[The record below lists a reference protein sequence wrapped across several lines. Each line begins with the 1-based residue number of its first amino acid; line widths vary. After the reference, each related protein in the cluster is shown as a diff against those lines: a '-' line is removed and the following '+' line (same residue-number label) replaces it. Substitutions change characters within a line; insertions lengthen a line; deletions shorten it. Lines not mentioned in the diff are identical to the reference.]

1 MIQGIGAAAGVAIGK
16 AFVLPNWEWSL
27 PDTQVN
33 PVDLAKEF
41 ERLYEG
47 IRTSKDEIEFIKREF
62 REVVGPEESSI
73 FDAHLAILDDPVFM
87 SEIRGIIERQYK
99 AAEVAVKEAI
109 DHFVAMFDLLD
120 DEYMKERAVDIKD
133 VGNRLLKHLLGAP
146 EVTLPSDTQPYIL
159 VAKELSPSQLAHLN
173 PAYVLGIVTM
183 MGGKTSHSSIM
194 ARALGIPLVAGLENK
209 ILTPIQTGD
218 MLVLDGETGA
228 VMLHPD
234 ESTVRDFTSRRAK
247 QLKKREQLELLATV
261 EAFTKDGVSLRLAG
275 NISSVKE
282 LNMALKYGA
291 EGVGL
296 FRTEFLYMDR
306 NTFPTEDEQFEVYK
320 LVAEKVGKESVVIR
334 TLDIG
339 GDKHLDYFQLP
350 EEQNPFLGYRAIRIS
365 LDRKDMFKTQMT
377 AILRASHYG
386 NVRMMFPM
394 ISSVEE
400 VQAAKAVLE
409 EVKSELDSRGI
420 PYDRKLPVGIMI
432 EVPAA
437 VMIADLLAEEVDFFS
452 IGTNDLVQYVLAVD
466 RMNEQI
472 AHMYHPYH
480 PAVLRMIKMTVDAA
494 RSVGIDVSVCG
505 EMAADER
512 SLPLWLE
519 LGISVL
525 SMSPQALL
533 KVKHRTLNTLASEA
547 REVAKLCFR
556 NRTSS
561 ETEEQLSAFAG
572 RSGITLGA
580 GGDSKEK
587 TS

>member
-33 PVDLAKEF
+33 PVDLAQEF

-47 IRTSKDEIEFIKREF
+47 IRTSKDEIEFIKKEF

-173 PAYVLGIVTM
+173 PVYVLGIVTM

-209 ILTPIQTGD
+209 ISNPIQTGD
-218 MLVLDGETGA
+218 MLAMDGDTGI
-228 VMLHPD
+228 VQLHPD
-234 ESTVRDFTSRRAK
+234 EATIQLYAARRDK
-247 QLKKREQLELLATV
+247 QQRKKEQLELLATV
-261 EAFTKDGVSLRLAG
+261 EAVTKDGVNLHLAG

-282 LNMALKYGA
+282 LDMALKYGA

-306 NTFPTEDEQFEVYK
+306 HSFPTEEEQFEVYK
-320 LVAEKVGKESVVIR
+320 LVAEKVGSSTVVIR
-334 TLDIG
+334 TLDVG

-365 LDRKDMFKTQMT
+365 LDRTDLFKTQLT

-386 NVRMMFPM
+386 NVKIMFPM

-400 VQAAKAVLE
+400 VQAAKAVLN
-409 EVKSELDSRGI
+409 EVKQDLDQRGI
-420 PYDRKLPVGIMI
+420 PYNANIPVGIMI

-480 PAVLRMIKMTVDAA
+480 PAVLRMIRMTVQAA
-494 RSVGIDVSVCG
+494 RSAGIDISVCG
-505 EMAADER
+505 ELAADER

-519 LGISVL
+519 LGISNL

-533 KVKHRTLNTLASEA
+533 RVKHRTLNTVASEA
-547 REVAKLCFR
+547 RETAKACFR
-556 NRTSS
+556 YKTSL
-561 ETEEQLSAFAG
+561 ETEEVLGAFAG
-572 RSGITLGA
+572 RGA
-580 GGDSKEK
+580 TAAEAIKEK

>member
-27 PDTQVN
+27 PDHEIN

-47 IRTSKDEIEFIKREF
+47 IRTSKNEIEYIKQEF

-146 EVTLPSDTQPYIL
+146 EVTLPLDTQPYIL

-173 PAYVLGIVTM
+173 PTYVLGIATM

-209 ILTPIQTGD
+209 LTAPIQTGD
-218 MLVLDGETGA
+218 FMILDGDSGELHLNPDGETIKA
-228 VMLHPD
+228 YAAR
-234 ESTVRDFTSRRAK
+234 RDRL
-247 QLKKREQLELLATV
+247 LKKREQLELLASV
-261 EAFTKDGVSLRLAG
+261 EAVTKDNVTLRLAG

-282 LNMALKYGA
+282 LDLALKYGA

-306 NTFPTEDEQFEVYK
+306 KSFPTEDEQFEVYK
-320 LVAEKVGKESVVIR
+320 QVAEKVGASPVVIR

-365 LDRKDMFKTQMT
+365 LDRKDMFQTQLT
-377 AILRASHYG
+377 AILRASVYG
-386 NVRMMFPM
+386 NIKVMFPM

-400 VQAAKAVLE
+400 VRAAKALLFE
-409 EVKSELDSRGI
+409 AMEELDRRQVPYNRGI
-420 PYDRKLPVGIMI
+420 QVGIMV
-432 EVPAA
+432 EVPGA
-437 VMIADLLAEEVDFFS
+437 VMTADLLAEEVDFFS

-480 PAVLRMIKMTVDAA
+480 PAVLRMIRMTVEAA
-494 RSVGIDVSVCG
+494 RSAGIDVSVCG

-512 SLPLWLE
+512 SLPLWLD
-519 LGISVL
+519 LGIRSL

-533 KVKHRTLNTLASEA
+533 KVKHRTLNTTAEDA
-547 REVAKLCFR
+547 RQAAAACYKM
-556 NRTSS
+556 RTSH
-561 ETEEQLSAFAG
+561 EIEELLSLYAQ
-572 RSGITLGA
+572 RSGIAA
-580 GGDSKEK
+580 GPADSNG
-587 TS
+587 

>member
-173 PAYVLGIVTM
+173 PTYVLGIVTM

-209 ILTPIQTGD
+209 LPNPIQTGD
-218 MLVLDGETGA
+218 LLVMDGESGSIQ
-228 VMLHPD
+228 VHPD
-234 ESTVRDFTSRRAK
+234 EDTIKNFASIRDK
-247 QLKKREQLELLATV
+247 QHKKREQLELLATV
-261 EAFTKDGVSLRLAG
+261 EAVTKDGVSLRLAG

-282 LNMALKYGA
+282 LNIALKYGA

-306 NTFPTEDEQFEVYK
+306 DSFPSEEEQFEVYK
-320 LVAEKVGKESVVIR
+320 LVAEKVSGSTVVIR

-365 LDRKDMFKTQMT
+365 LDRKDMFKTQLT
-377 AILRASHYG
+377 AIMRASVYG
-386 NVRMMFPM
+386 NVKMMFPM

-409 EVKSELDSRGI
+409 EVKAELTQKGI
-420 PYDRKLPVGIMI
+420 PFNPHMPVGIMI

-480 PAVLRMIKMTVDAA
+480 PAVLRMIRMTVEAA
-494 RSVGIDVSVCG
+494 KGADIDVSVCG

-519 LGISVL
+519 LGISEL

-533 KVKHRTLNTLASEA
+533 KVKHRTLNTLASDA
-547 REVAKLCFR
+547 REVAKACFKH
-556 NRTSS
+556 RTS
-561 ETEEQLSAFAG
+561 TENEKQLSAFACK
-572 RSGITLGA
+572 SGIPLGTS
-580 GGDSKEK
+580 GTSKEGK
-587 TS
+587 

>member
-1 MIQGIGAAAGVAIGK
+1 
-16 AFVLPNWEWSL
+16 
-27 PDTQVN
+27 
-33 PVDLAKEF
+33 
-41 ERLYEG
+41 
-47 IRTSKDEIEFIKREF
+47 
-62 REVVGPEESSI
+62 
-73 FDAHLAILDDPVFM
+73 
-87 SEIRGIIERQYK
+87 
-99 AAEVAVKEAI
+99 
-109 DHFVAMFDLLD
+109 
-120 DEYMKERAVDIKD
+120 
-133 VGNRLLKHLLGAP
+133 
-146 EVTLPSDTQPYIL
+146 
-159 VAKELSPSQLAHLN
+159 
-173 PAYVLGIVTM
+173 
-183 MGGKTSHSSIM
+183 
-194 ARALGIPLVAGLENK
+194 
-209 ILTPIQTGD
+209 
-218 MLVLDGETGA
+218 
-228 VMLHPD
+228 
-234 ESTVRDFTSRRAK
+234 
-247 QLKKREQLELLATV
+247 
-261 EAFTKDGVSLRLAG
+261 
-275 NISSVKE
+275 
-282 LNMALKYGA
+282 MALKYGA

>member
-47 IRTSKDEIEFIKREF
+47 IRTSKDEIEFIKKEF

-234 ESTVRDFTSRRAK
+234 ESTLLDFNTRRAK
-247 QLKKREQLELLATV
+247 QQRKREQLELLATV
-261 EAFTKDGVSLRLAG
+261 EAVTKDGVSLRLAG

-291 EGVGL
+291 QGVGL

-306 NTFPTEDEQFEVYK
+306 SSFPTEDEQFEVYK

-400 VQAAKAVLE
+400 VQAAKAVLN
-409 EVKSELDSRGI
+409 EVKSELDSRGV
-420 PYDRKLPVGIMI
+420 PYNREMKVGIMI

-480 PAVLRMIKMTVDAA
+480 PGVLRMIRMTVDAA
-494 RSVGIDVSVCG
+494 HSVGIDVSVCG

-547 REVAKLCFR
+547 REIAKLCFR

-561 ETEEQLSAFAG
+561 ETEEQLSAFAS
-572 RSGITLGA
+572 RSGFPLGA

>member
-234 ESTVRDFTSRRAK
+234 EATLRDFSARRAK
-247 QLKKREQLELLATV
+247 QQKKREQLELLATV
-261 EAFTKDGVSLRLAG
+261 EAVTKDGVSLRLAG

-306 NTFPTEDEQFEVYK
+306 SSFPTEEEQFEVYK
-320 LVAEKVGKESVVIR
+320 LVAEKVGNETVVIR

-386 NVRMMFPM
+386 HVKMMFPM

-400 VQAAKAVLE
+400 VQAAKAVLN
-409 EVKSELDSRGI
+409 EVKDELDARGI
-420 PYDRKLPVGIMI
+420 PYDRKMQVGIMI

-480 PAVLRMIKMTVDAA
+480 PGVLRMIRMTVDAA
-494 RSVGIDVSVCG
+494 RRVGIDVSVCG

-547 REVAKLCFR
+547 RQIAKAAFR

-572 RSGITLGA
+572 RSGIALGT
-580 GGDSKEK
+580 GGETKEK

>member
-47 IRTSKDEIEFIKREF
+47 IRTSKDEIEFIKKEF

-159 VAKELSPSQLAHLN
+159 VAKELSPSQLVHLN
-173 PAYVLGIVTM
+173 PVYVLGIVTM

-209 ILTPIQTGD
+209 LPAPIQTGD
-218 MLVLDGETGA
+218 MLVLDGEAGILQ
-228 VMLHPD
+228 LHPD
-234 ESTVRDFTSRRAK
+234 EATLKEYKARRDK
-247 QLKKREQLELLATV
+247 QQRKREQLELLATV
-261 EAFTKDGVSLRLAG
+261 EAVTKDGVSLRLAG

-282 LNMALKYGA
+282 LDMALKYGA

-306 NTFPTEDEQFEVYK
+306 HSFPTEDEQFEVYK
-320 LVAEKVGKESVVIR
+320 LVAEKVGSSTVVIR

-350 EEQNPFLGYRAIRIS
+350 EELNPFLGYRAIRIS
-365 LDRKDMFKTQMT
+365 LDRKDIFKTQLT

-386 NVRMMFPM
+386 RVKMMFPM
-394 ISSVEE
+394 ISSIEE
-400 VQAAKAVLE
+400 VQAAKAILN
-409 EVKSELDSRGI
+409 EVKEELDERGI
-420 PYDRKLPVGIMI
+420 PYDRGIQVGIMI

-480 PAVLRMIKMTVDAA
+480 PAVLRLIRMTVEAA
-494 RSVGIDVSVCG
+494 QKAGIGISVCG
-505 EMAADER
+505 EMAGDER

-519 LGISVL
+519 LGISEL
-525 SMSPQALL
+525 SMSPQSLL
-533 KVKHRTLNTLASEA
+533 RVKHRTLNTLASEA
-547 REVAKLCFR
+547 RETAKTCFR
-556 NRTSS
+556 LRTSS
-561 ETEEQLSAFAG
+561 QTEELLGDFAR
-572 RSGITLGA
+572 RSGITLSQG
-580 GGDSKEK
+580 SEPKEK
-587 TS
+587 SS

>member
-228 VMLHPD
+228 VQLHPD
-234 ESTVRDFTSRRAK
+234 ETTVRDFTSRRAK

-261 EAFTKDGVSLRLAG
+261 EAVTKDGVPLRLAG

-282 LNMALKYGA
+282 LDMALKYGA

-306 NTFPTEDEQFEVYK
+306 NSFPTEEEQFEVYK
-320 LVAEKVGKESVVIR
+320 LVAEKVGSETVVIR

-365 LDRKDMFKTQMT
+365 LDRKDMFKTQLT

-386 NVRMMFPM
+386 NVKMMFPM

-400 VQAAKAVLE
+400 VQAAKAVLN
-409 EVKSELDSRGI
+409 EVKQELDSRGV
-420 PYDRKLPVGIMI
+420 PYNRNMPVGIMI

-480 PAVLRMIKMTVDAA
+480 PAVLRMIRMTVEAA

-519 LGISVL
+519 LGISAL

-533 KVKHRTLNTLASEA
+533 RVKHRTLNTLASEA
-547 REVAKLCFR
+547 REIAKACFR

-561 ETEEQLSAFAG
+561 GTEEQLSAFAG

-587 TS
+587 SS

>member
-47 IRTSKDEIEFIKREF
+47 IRTSKDEIEFIKKEF

-209 ILTPIQTGD
+209 ILNPIQTGD
-218 MLVLDGETGA
+218 MLVLDGETGT
-228 VMLHPD
+228 VMIHPD
-234 ESTVRDFTSRRAK
+234 ESTLLDFNTRRAK
-247 QLKKREQLELLATV
+247 QQRKREQLELLATV
-261 EAFTKDGVSLRLAG
+261 EAVTKDGVSLRLAG

-282 LNMALKYGA
+282 LNIALKYGA

-306 NTFPTEDEQFEVYK
+306 SSFPTEDEQFEVYK

-365 LDRKDMFKTQMT
+365 LDRKDMFKTQIT

-400 VQAAKAVLE
+400 VQAAKAVLN
-409 EVKSELDSRGI
+409 EVKSELDSRGV
-420 PYDRKLPVGIMI
+420 PYDRDMKVGIMI

-480 PAVLRMIKMTVDAA
+480 PGVLRMIRMTVDAA

-547 REVAKLCFR
+547 REIAKVCFR

-561 ETEEQLSAFAG
+561 ETEEQLTAFVG
-572 RSGITLGA
+572 RSGFPLSA

>member
-47 IRTSKDEIEFIKREF
+47 IRTSKDEIEFIKKEF

-234 ESTVRDFTSRRAK
+234 ESTLLDFNTRRAK
-247 QLKKREQLELLATV
+247 QQRKREQLELLATV
-261 EAFTKDGVSLRLAG
+261 EAVTKDGVSLRLAG

-306 NTFPTEDEQFEVYK
+306 STFPTEDEQFEVYK

-400 VQAAKAVLE
+400 VQAAKAVLN
-409 EVKSELDSRGI
+409 EVKNELDSRGV
-420 PYDRKLPVGIMI
+420 PYNREMKVGIMI

-480 PAVLRMIKMTVDAA
+480 PGVLRMIRMTVDAA
-494 RSVGIDVSVCG
+494 HSVGIDVSVCG

-547 REVAKLCFR
+547 REIAKLCFR

-561 ETEEQLSAFAG
+561 ETEEQLSAFAQ
-572 RSGITLGA
+572 RSGFPLGA
-580 GGDSKEK
+580 TGDSKEK

>member
-27 PDTQVN
+27 PDHEIN

-47 IRTSKDEIEFIKREF
+47 IRTSKNEIEYIKQEF

-146 EVTLPSDTQPYIL
+146 EVTLPLDTQPYIL

-173 PAYVLGIVTM
+173 PTYVLGIATM

-209 ILTPIQTGD
+209 LTAPIQTGD
-218 MLVLDGETGA
+218 FMILDGDSGELHLNPDGETIKA
-228 VMLHPD
+228 YAAR
-234 ESTVRDFTSRRAK
+234 RDRL
-247 QLKKREQLELLATV
+247 LKKREQLELLASV
-261 EAFTKDGVSLRLAG
+261 EAVTKDNVTLRLAG

-282 LNMALKYGA
+282 LDLALKYGA

-306 NTFPTEDEQFEVYK
+306 KSFPTEDEQFEVYK
-320 LVAEKVGKESVVIR
+320 QVAEKVGANPVVIR

-365 LDRKDMFKTQMT
+365 LDRKDMFQTQLT
-377 AILRASHYG
+377 AILRASVYG
-386 NVRMMFPM
+386 NIKVMFPM

-400 VQAAKAVLE
+400 VRAAKALLFEAMEELE
-409 EVKSELDSRGI
+409 RRQVPYNRGI
-420 PYDRKLPVGIMI
+420 QVGIMV
-432 EVPAA
+432 EVPGA
-437 VMIADLLAEEVDFFS
+437 VMTADLLAEEVDFFS

-480 PAVLRMIKMTVDAA
+480 PAVLRMIRMTVEAA
-494 RSVGIDVSVCG
+494 RSAGIDVSVCG

-512 SLPLWLE
+512 SLPLWLD
-519 LGISVL
+519 LGIRSL

-533 KVKHRTLNTLASEA
+533 KVKHRTLNTTAEDA
-547 REVAKLCFR
+547 RQVAAACYKM
-556 NRTSS
+556 RTSH
-561 ETEEQLSAFAG
+561 EIEERLSLYAQ
-572 RSGITLGA
+572 RSGIAA
-580 GGDSKEK
+580 GPADSNG
-587 TS
+587 

>member
-173 PAYVLGIVTM
+173 PTYVLGIVTM

-209 ILTPIQTGD
+209 LSNPIQTGD
-218 MLVLDGETGA
+218 MLVIDGDNGS
-228 VMLHPD
+228 VQLHPD
-234 ESTVRDFTSRRAK
+234 EAMVIDYTSIRDK
-247 QLKKREQLELLATV
+247 QHKKREQLELLATV
-261 EAFTKDGVSLRLAG
+261 EAVTRDGVNLRLAG

-282 LNMALKYGA
+282 LNLALKYGA

-306 NTFPTEDEQFEVYK
+306 DSFPSEEEQFEVYK
-320 LVAEKVGKESVVIR
+320 LVAEKVGNHPVVIR

-365 LDRKDMFKTQMT
+365 LDRKDMFKTQLT
-377 AILRASHYG
+377 AILRASVYG
-386 NVRMMFPM
+386 KVKMMFPM
-394 ISSVEE
+394 ISSLEE
-400 VQAAKAVLE
+400 VQAAKAVLAEVME
-409 EVKSELDSRGI
+409 ELEQRDV
-420 PYDRKLPVGIMI
+420 PFDRDIPVGIMV

-437 VMIADLLAEEVDFFS
+437 VMIVDILAEEVDFFS

-480 PAVLRMIKMTVDAA
+480 PAVLRLIRMTVEAA
-494 RSVGIDVSVCG
+494 KHAGIEVSVCG

-519 LGISVL
+519 LGINNL

-533 KVKHRTLNTLASEA
+533 KVKHRTLNTVAAEA
-547 REVAKLCFR
+547 REVAKACFR
-556 NRTSS
+556 MRTSS
-561 ETEEQLSAFAG
+561 ETEAKLSAYAKV
-572 RSGITLGA
+572 SGSAFGSSSEA
-580 GGDSKEK
+580 KEK

>member
-27 PDTQVN
+27 PDHEIN

-47 IRTSKDEIEFIKREF
+47 IRTSKNEIEYIKQEF

-146 EVTLPSDTQPYIL
+146 EVTLPLDTQPYIL

-173 PAYVLGIVTM
+173 PTYVLGIATM

-209 ILTPIQTGD
+209 LTTPIQTGD
-218 MLVLDGETGA
+218 FMILDGDSGELHLNPDGETIKA
-228 VMLHPD
+228 YAAR
-234 ESTVRDFTSRRAK
+234 RDRL
-247 QLKKREQLELLATV
+247 LKKREQLELLASV
-261 EAFTKDGVSLRLAG
+261 EAVTKDNVTLRLAG

-282 LNMALKYGA
+282 LDLALKYGA

-306 NTFPTEDEQFEVYK
+306 KSFPTEDEQFEVYK
-320 LVAEKVGKESVVIR
+320 QVAEKVGANPVVIR

-365 LDRKDMFKTQMT
+365 LDRKDMFQTQLT
-377 AILRASHYG
+377 AILRASVYG
-386 NVRMMFPM
+386 NIKVMFPM

-400 VQAAKAVLE
+400 VRAAKALLFE
-409 EVKSELDSRGI
+409 AMEELDRRQVPYNRGI
-420 PYDRKLPVGIMI
+420 QVGIMV
-432 EVPAA
+432 EVPGA
-437 VMIADLLAEEVDFFS
+437 VMTADLLAEEVDFFS

-480 PAVLRMIKMTVDAA
+480 PAVLRMIRMTVEAA
-494 RSVGIDVSVCG
+494 RSAGIDVSVCG

-512 SLPLWLE
+512 SLPLWLD
-519 LGISVL
+519 LGIRSL

-533 KVKHRTLNTLASEA
+533 KVKHRTLNTTAEEA
-547 REVAKLCFR
+547 RQVAAACYTM
-556 NRTSS
+556 RTSH
-561 ETEEQLSAFAG
+561 EIEERLSLYAQ
-572 RSGITLGA
+572 RSGIAA
-580 GGDSKEK
+580 GPADSNG
-587 TS
+587 

>member
-234 ESTVRDFTSRRAK
+234 ETTVRDFTSRRAK

-409 EVKSELDSRGI
+409 EVKSELDSRGV

-494 RSVGIDVSVCG
+494 RKVGIDVSVCG

>member
-47 IRTSKDEIEFIKREF
+47 IRTSKDEIEYIKREF

-173 PAYVLGIVTM
+173 PTYVLGIVTM

-209 ILTPIQTGD
+209 LPAPIQTGD
-218 MLVLDGETGA
+218 MLVIDGDSGI
-228 VMLHPD
+228 VQLHPD
-234 ESTVRDFTSRRAK
+234 EEIVKDYASKRDKLR
-247 QLKKREQLELLATV
+247 KKREQLELLATV
-261 EAFTKDGVSLRLAG
+261 EAVTKDGVPLRLAG

-282 LNMALKYGA
+282 LDLALRYGA

-306 NTFPTEDEQFEVYK
+306 HSFPTEEEQFEVYK
-320 LVAEKVGKESVVIR
+320 LVAQKVGSNTVVIR

-339 GDKHLDYFQLP
+339 GDKHLDYFQLS

-365 LDRKDMFKTQMT
+365 LDQKDMFKTQLT

-386 NVRMMFPM
+386 NVKMMFPM

-400 VQAAKAVLE
+400 VQAAKALLN
-409 EVKSELDSRGI
+409 EVKEELDQQGI
-420 PYDRKLPVGIMI
+420 PYNREIPVGIMI

-480 PAVLRMIKMTVDAA
+480 PAVLRMIRLTVEAA
-494 RSVGIDVSVCG
+494 RNAGIDVSVCG
-505 EMAADER
+505 ELAGDER

-519 LGISVL
+519 LGISNL

-533 KVKHRTLNTLASEA
+533 KVKHRTLNTLAADA
-547 REVAKLCFR
+547 REVAKACFR
-556 NRTSS
+556 HRTSQQ
-561 ETEEQLSAFAG
+561 TEEQLSAFVSRG
-572 RSGITLGA
+572 GVVPGTR
-580 GGDSKEK
+580 GDSKEK

>member
-173 PAYVLGIVTM
+173 PTYVLGIVTM

-218 MLVLDGETGA
+218 LLVMDGEAG
-228 VMLHPD
+228 VVQLCPD
-234 ESTVRDFTSRRAK
+234 ELTLKEYASRRAK
-247 QLKKREQLELLATV
+247 QQRKKEQLELLATV
-261 EAFTKDGVSLRLAG
+261 DAVTKDGVQLRLAG

-282 LNMALKYGA
+282 LDMALKYGA
-291 EGVGL
+291 QGVGL

-306 NTFPTEDEQFEVYK
+306 SSFPTEEEQFEVYK
-320 LVAEKVGKESVVIR
+320 LVAEKVGNETVVIR

-365 LDRKDMFKTQMT
+365 LDRKDMFKTQIT

-386 NVRMMFPM
+386 NMKMMFPM

-400 VQAAKAVLE
+400 VQAAKAVLN
-409 EVKSELDSRGI
+409 EVKEELDQQGI
-420 PYDRKLPVGIMI
+420 PYNRNIPVGIMV

-480 PAVLRMIKMTVDAA
+480 PGVLRMIRMTVEAA
-494 RSVGIDVSVCG
+494 RRVGIDVSVCG

-519 LGISVL
+519 MGISDL

-533 KVKHRTLNTLASEA
+533 KVKHRALNTLASEA
-547 REVAKLCFR
+547 RETAKSCFR
-556 NRTSS
+556 HRTSTQ
-561 ETEEQLSAFAG
+561 TEELLTAFAG
-572 RSGITLGA
+572 RSGIPLAAGA
-580 GGDSKEK
+580 EVKGKS
-587 TS
+587 S

>member
-27 PDTQVN
+27 PDNEVN

-47 IRTSKDEIEFIKREF
+47 IRTSKDEIEFIKKEF

-173 PAYVLGIVTM
+173 PTYVLGIVTM
-183 MGGKTSHSSIM
+183 MGSKTSHSSIM

-209 ILTPIQTGD
+209 LSNPIQTGD
-218 MLVLDGETGA
+218 MIVLDGETGS
-228 VMLHPD
+228 VQLHPD
-234 ESTVRDFTSRRAK
+234 ESTVREYALMREK
-247 QLKKREQLELLATV
+247 QHKKREQLELLSTV
-261 EAFTKDGVSLRLAG
+261 QSVTKDGVTIRLAG

-306 NTFPTEDEQFEVYK
+306 DSFPSEEEQFEVYK
-320 LVAEKVGKESVVIR
+320 LVAEKVGNHSVVIR

-365 LDRKDMFKTQMT
+365 LDRKDMFKTQLR
-377 AILRASHYG
+377 AILRASAYG
-386 NVRMMFPM
+386 NIKLMFPM
-394 ISSVEE
+394 ISSIEE
-400 VQAAKAVLE
+400 VQEAKAVLN
-409 EVKSELDSRGI
+409 EVMVDLEQRKV
-420 PYDRKLPVGIMI
+420 PYNRKMPVGIMI

-437 VMIADLLAEEVDFFS
+437 VMISDYLAQEVDFFS

-466 RMNEQI
+466 RMNEHI

-480 PAVLRMIKMTVDAA
+480 PAVLRMIRMTVEAA
-494 RSVGIDVSVCG
+494 QNAGIHVSVCG

-512 SLPLWLE
+512 SIPLWLE
-519 LGISVL
+519 LGINEL
-525 SMSPQALL
+525 SMSPQSLL
-533 KVKHRTLNTLASEA
+533 KVKHRTLNTVASDA
-547 REVAKLCFR
+547 ISIAKVCLK

-561 ETEEQLSAFAG
+561 ETEEQLSHFATSG
-572 RSGITLGA
+572 GITPVNVLNIHG
-580 GGDSKEK
+580 K